1 MSVTSDEQTAAPR
14 GGKPRS
20 ALDLPALR
28 ARLEAQSGKH
38 YWRSLDEL
46 ADSEEF
52 QSFLQAEF
60 PAEAQQALDP
70 VGRRTF
76 IKLMGASL
84 ALAGVSACTK
94 QPTETV
100 FPYVKAPEYIVP
112 GEPLYFATAM
122 PLDGIGRG
130 LLVESHMGRP
140 TKIEGN
146 PDHPASLGA
155 TDVLAQASVLGL
167 YDPDRSQVVRYLGEV
182 QTWRN
187 FATAASDLL
196 AKQQAS
202 GGAGLRILSGNV
214 SSPTT
219 ARLMGDLLAKYPQA
233 TWHRYQP
240 INNANAQAAMRT
252 AFGRPLDVQYRF
264 DKADRILSLDADFL
278 GGGPGMV
285 RYAKD
290 FTRRRKLDAGGGA
303 MNRLY
308 VVETSTTNTGAKAD
322 HRQPLRPAEIAEFAL
337 GVARG
342 LGLPVRA
349 PVGME
354 GHQALITAVVRDL
367 QAHKGRSI
375 VLAGEWQPPVVH
387 LLAAAI
393 NTALGA
399 DGSTVLYTEP
409 VVASPVDETQSLRDL
424 VAAMQG
430 GAVEVLVLLD
440 VNPVYDAPVDL
451 EFTAALD
458 KVPTRIHHGLYY
470 DETGILSHWHLPAT
484 HYLEDWGDVRAYD
497 GTASIQQPLI
507 APLYD
512 GRGTPA
518 VLSVLLGQP
527 DATTHDLVRETW
539 KNQLGGD
546 FEKSWRKAVHDGVI
560 ANTAATPVQ
569 PNWVG
574 QPADW
579 SRSMLPPPAER
590 PAGAVDVVFRPDSS
604 LYDGRFANNGWL
616 QEVPKHITRVT
627 WDNPALIA
635 PATAERLGLDVG
647 ALVEVTLAGRTL
659 QVPVW
664 IQPGHAPDAITLGLG
679 FGRPRAGQVGNDVGF
694 NTYLLRTADAPWSA
708 SDASL
713 VPLGRHYKLACT
725 QDHHSMHGRNLVR
738 TGTVE
743 QFEKKPTF
751 ARTRD
756 MRDKSLYPGFK
767 FEGHA
772 WGMTVD
778 IGNCIGCN
786 ACVVAC
792 QAENNIPVVGKD
804 QVARGREMQWI
815 RIDRY
820 FEGDLD
826 NPQTVMQPVF
836 CQHCEQAPCEG
847 VCPVNATVH
856 DTEGINAMVYN
867 RCVGTRYCSNNCP
880 YKVRRFN
887 FTLYNDPQ
895 SDVHKMVFN
904 PDVTVRS
911 RGVMEK
917 CTYCIQR
924 INYVRIK
931 SKRENRPITD
941 GEVLTACQ
949 QVCPADALTF
959 GDINDPEAAVTK
971 NKQDPRNYSL
981 LNELGTLPRTTYL
994 AGIRNPNPD
1003 LARG

>member
-1 MSVTSDEQTAAPR
+1 MSVTSDEQTAAAG

-28 ARLEAQSGKH
+28 ARLAAQDGRQ

-46 ADSEEF
+46 ADTEEF
-52 QSFLQAEF
+52 QSFVEREF
-60 PAEAQQALDP
+60 PDQTPHLLDP
-70 VGRRTF
+70 VGRRSF

-112 GEPLYFATAM
+112 GIPLFFATAM
-122 PLDGIGRG
+122 PVDGIGTG
-130 LLVESHMGRP
+130 LLVESQMGRP

-167 YDPDRSQVVRYLGEV
+167 YDPDRSQVVRHLGEV

-187 FATAASDLL
+187 FSAAVTTLLTAQQ
-196 AKQQAS
+196 AKQ
-202 GGAGLRILSGNV
+202 GAGVRILSGNV
-214 SSPTT
+214 TSPTT
-219 ARLMGDLLAKYPQA
+219 ARLMKDLLAKYPQA

-240 INNANAQAAMRT
+240 INRDNAQAATST
-252 AFGRPLDVQYRF
+252 AFGRPLDAQYHF
-264 DKADRILSLDADFL
+264 DRADRILSLDADFL

-285 RYAKD
+285 RYVKD
-290 FTRRRKLDAGGGA
+290 FTRKRKVNPGGGS

-308 VVETSTTNTGAKAD
+308 VVETSTTNTGAMAD
-322 HRQPLRPAEIAEFAL
+322 HRAPMRPAEIAEFAL

-342 LGLPVRA
+342 LGLAVRA

-354 GHQALITAVVRDL
+354 AHDALIAAVVKDL
-367 QAHKGRSI
+367 QSHKGSS
-375 VLAGEWQPPVVH
+375 VVVAGDWQPPVVH
-387 LLAAAI
+387 MLAAAI
-393 NTALGA
+393 NTTLGA
-399 DGSTVLYTEP
+399 DGNTVTYSEP
-409 VVASPVDETQSLRDL
+409 IAASPVDQAQSMRDL
-424 VAAMQG
+424 VTAMQAG
-430 GAVEVLVLLD
+430 QVELLILLD

-458 KVPTRIHHGLYY
+458 KVPTRVHHGLYY
-470 DETGILSHWHLPAT
+470 DETGLLCHWHLPAT

-497 GTASIQQPLI
+497 GTATIQQPLI

-512 GRGTPA
+512 GRNTAA

-527 DATTHDLVRETW
+527 DATSHDLVRATW
-539 KNQLGGD
+539 QSQLTGD
-546 FEKSWRKAVHDGVI
+546 FEKAWRKVVHDGIVP
-560 ANTAATPVQ
+560 ATAAAPVK
-569 PNWVG
+569 PNWVS
-574 QPADW
+574 QPGEW
-579 SRSMLPPPAER
+579 TRTLLPPPSER
-590 PAGAVDVVFRPDSS
+590 PAGAIDVVFRPDSS

-616 QEVPKHITRVT
+616 QEVPKHMTRVT
-627 WDNPALIA
+627 WDNPALIS
-635 PATAERLGLDVG
+635 PATAEKLGLDVG
-647 ALVEVTLAGRTL
+647 AMVEVTLAGRTL

-664 IQPGHAPDAITLGLG
+664 IQPGHAADAITLALG
-679 FGRPRAGQVGNDVGF
+679 FGRTRAGKVGNEVGF
-694 NTYLLRTADAPWSA
+694 NTYLLRTSAAPWSA
-708 SDASL
+708 TDASL
-713 VPLGRHYKLACT
+713 VSLGRHYKLACT

-738 TGTVE
+738 VGTLE
-743 QFEKKPTF
+743 QFRADPEF
-751 ARTRD
+751 AHTED
-756 MRDKSLYPGFK
+756 MRGKSMYPGFK
-767 FEGHA
+767 YEGHA
-772 WGMTVD
+772 WGMSVD
-778 IGNCIGCN
+778 IGACVGCN
-786 ACVVAC
+786 ACIIAC

-804 QVARGREMQWI
+804 QVSRGREMQWI
-815 RIDRY
+815 RVDRY

-826 NPQTVMQPVF
+826 NPQTVLQPLF

-856 DTEGINAMVYN
+856 DDEGLNAMVYN

-887 FTLYNDPQ
+887 FTLYQDPQ

-904 PDVTVRS
+904 PDVTLRS

-917 CTYCIQR
+917 CTYCVQR
-924 INYVRIK
+924 INFVRIK
-931 SKRENRPITD
+931 SKREDRPIKD
-941 GEVLTACQ
+941 GEILTACQ

-959 GDINDPEAAVTK
+959 GDINDPESAVTAK
-971 NKQDPRNYSL
+971 KKDPRNYAL

-994 AGIRNPNPD
+994 AGVRNPNPE

>member
-1 MSVTSDEQTAAPR
+1 MSVTSDEQTAALS

-28 ARLEAQSGKH
+28 ARLASQSGKH

-46 ADSEEF
+46 ADTEEF
-52 QSFLQAEF
+52 QTFLQAEF
-60 PAEAQQALDP
+60 PDQAPAVLDP

-122 PLDGIGRG
+122 PLDGIGTG
-130 LLVESHMGRP
+130 LLVESQMGRP

-155 TDVLAQASVLGL
+155 TDAQAQASVLGL
-167 YDPDRSQVVRYLGEV
+167 YDPDRSQVVRYVGEV

-187 FATAASDLL
+187 FATAVQAAL
-196 AKQQAS
+196 AKQQATQ
-202 GGAGLRILSGNV
+202 GAGMRILSGNI
-214 SSPTT
+214 SSPTSG
-219 ARLMGDLLAKYPQA
+219 RLMNQLLAKYPQA
-233 TWHRYQP
+233 VWHRYQP
-240 INNANAQAAMRT
+240 INRDNVVDATRT

-285 RYAKD
+285 RYVKD
-290 FTRRRKLDAGGGA
+290 FTRKRHVDTGGGA

-308 VVETSTTNTGAKAD
+308 MVETSTTNTGAMAD

-354 GHQALITAVVRDL
+354 AHDALIKAVVKDL
-367 QAHKGRSI
+367 ESHKGSS
-375 VLAGEWQPPVVH
+375 VVVVGDWQPPVVH

-399 DGSTVLYTEP
+399 DGNTVVYTEP
-409 VVASPVDETQSLRDL
+409 VAVNPVEQTQSLRDL
-424 VAAMQG
+424 VAAMNAGQ
-430 GAVEVLVLLD
+430 VELLLLLD

-451 EFTAALD
+451 EFRAALD
-458 KVPTRIHHGLYY
+458 KVAMRVHHGLYY
-470 DETGILSHWHLPAT
+470 DETGLLSHWHLPAT

-497 GTASIQQPLI
+497 GTATVQQPLI

-512 GRGTPA
+512 GRGTAA
-518 VLSVLLGQP
+518 VLSLLLGNA
-527 DATTHDLVRETW
+527 DATSYDLVRETW
-539 KNQLGGD
+539 QGKLSGD
-546 FEKSWRKAVHDGVI
+546 FDKAWRKVVHDGVVPD
-560 ANTAATPVQ
+560 TAQASVQ
-569 PNWVG
+569 PNWIG
-574 QPADW
+574 QPGDW
-579 SRSMLPPPAER
+579 SKTMLPPPPER
-590 PAGAVDVVFRPDSS
+590 PAGAIDIVFRPDSS

-616 QEVPKHITRVT
+616 QEVPKHMTRVT
-627 WDNPALIA
+627 WDNPALIS
-635 PATAERLGLDVG
+635 PATAEKLGLDVG
-647 ALVEVTLAGRTL
+647 AMVEVTVAGRAL

-664 IQPGHAPDAITLGLG
+664 IQPGHAPDAITLALG
-679 FGRPRAGQVGNDVGF
+679 FGRQRAGQVGNDVGF
-694 NTYLLRTADAPWSA
+694 NTYVLRTSDAPWSA
-708 SDASL
+708 TDASL
-713 VPLGRHYKLACT
+713 VKLGRHYTLACT

-738 TGTVE
+738 TGTLE
-743 QFEKKPTF
+743 QFRKKPDF
-751 ARTRD
+751 AATKD
-756 MRDKSLYPGFK
+756 MRSKSMYPGFK
-767 FEGHA
+767 YEGHA

-778 IGNCIGCN
+778 VGACVGCN
-786 ACVVAC
+786 ACIVAC

-804 QVARGREMQWI
+804 QVSRGREMQWI
-815 RIDRY
+815 RVDRY
-820 FEGDLD
+820 FEGDLE
-826 NPQTVMQPVF
+826 NPETVMQPVF

-847 VCPVNATVH
+847 VCPVEATSH
-856 DTEGINAMVYN
+856 SAEGINEMTYN

-887 FTLYNDPQ
+887 FFQYAEWDIPQFKLLY
-895 SDVHKMVFN
+895 N
-904 PDVTVRS
+904 PDVTVRR

-924 INYVRIK
+924 INRARIDAK
-931 SKRENRPITD
+931 LNDRKIRE
-941 GEVLTACQ
+941 GEVVTACQ
-949 QVCPADALTF
+949 QVCPAEAIMF
-959 GDINDPEAAVTK
+959 GNLLDPEAAVTRSK
-971 NKQDPRNYSL
+971 AEPRHYGVL
-981 LNELGTLPRTTYL
+981 AELNTRPRTTYL
-994 AGIRNPNPD
+994 AELKNPNPEM
-1003 LARG
+1003 RT

>member
-1 MSVTSDEQTAAPR
+1 MSVTSDEQTAAAS

-28 ARLEAQSGKH
+28 ARLASQPGQQ
-38 YWRSLDEL
+38 YWRSLEEL

-52 QSFLQAEF
+52 QTLLHNEFREQA
-60 PAEAQQALDP
+60 PDVLDP

-76 IKLMGASL
+76 MKLMGASL

-94 QPTETV
+94 QPSETV

-122 PLDGIGRG
+122 PLDGIGTG

-146 PDHPASLGA
+146 PEHPASLGA
-155 TDVLAQASVLGL
+155 TDVLAQASILGL
-167 YDPDRSQVVRYLGEV
+167 YDPERSQVVRLLGEV

-187 FATAASDLL
+187 VATAVGPLL
-196 AKQQAS
+196 AAQQAK
-202 GGAGLRILSGNV
+202 GGAGLRILSGTV
-214 SSPTT
+214 TSPTVG
-219 ARLMGDLLAKYPQA
+219 RLMQELLAKYPQA
-233 TWHRYQP
+233 TWHRYEP
-240 INNANAQAAMRT
+240 VGRDSLHAATRA

-264 DKADRILSLDADFL
+264 DQADRILSLDADFL
-278 GGGPGMV
+278 GAGPGMV
-285 RYAKD
+285 RYVKD
-290 FTRRRKLDAGGGA
+290 YSKRRKVEVGGGD

-308 VVETSTTNTGAKAD
+308 VVETALTNTGSRAD
-322 HRQPLRPAEIAEFAL
+322 HRAALRPAEVAEFAL

-354 GHQALITAVVRDL
+354 AHQALLAAVVKDL
-367 QAHKGRSI
+367 QAHKGRS
-375 VLAGEWQPPVVH
+375 VVVAGDWQPPVVH
-387 LLAAAI
+387 QLAAAI

-399 DGSTVLYTEP
+399 DGATVVYTEP
-409 VVASPVDETQSLRDL
+409 VAVAPVDQAQSMRDL
-424 VAAMQG
+424 VTAMNAGQ
-430 GAVEVLVLLD
+430 VELLVMLD

-451 EFTAALD
+451 GFTAALD
-458 KVPTRIHHGLYY
+458 KVATRIHHGLYY
-470 DETGILSHWHLPAT
+470 DETGLLSHWHLPAT
-484 HYLEDWGDVRAYD
+484 YYLEDWGDVRAFD
-497 GTASIQQPLI
+497 GTATVQQPLI

-512 GRGTPA
+512 GKGTAA
-518 VLSVLLGQP
+518 VLATLLGQP
-527 DATTHDLVRETW
+527 DATSHDLVQATW
-539 KNQLGGD
+539 KTSLTGD
-546 FEKSWRKAVHDGVI
+546 FTAAWRKVVHDGVV
-560 ANTAATPVQ
+560 AGTALPAVQ
-569 PNWVG
+569 PNWISAPG
-574 QPADW
+574 DW
-579 SRSMLPPPAER
+579 SAQLPPPGER
-590 PAGAVDVVFRPDSS
+590 PAEAIDVVFRPDSS

-647 ALVEVTLAGRTL
+647 MLVDVTLDGRTL

-664 IQPGHAPDAITLGLG
+664 IQPGQAADTITLNLG
-679 FGRPRAGQVGNDVGF
+679 FGRERAGTVGNGVGF
-694 NTYLLRTADAPWSA
+694 NTYALRTSAKPWSA
-708 SDASL
+708 ADASL
-713 VPLGRHYKLACT
+713 VSLGRHYKLACT
-725 QDHHSMHGRNLVR
+725 QDHHSMHGRDLVR
-738 TGTVE
+738 VGTLE
-743 QFEKKPTF
+743 QFREDPKF
-751 ARTRD
+751 AHTTD
-756 MRDKSLYPGFK
+756 QGKYSMFPGFK
-767 FEGHA
+767 YEGHA

-778 IGNCIGCN
+778 VGACVGCN
-786 ACVVAC
+786 ACILAC
-792 QAENNIPVVGKD
+792 QSENNIPVVGKD
-804 QVARGREMQWI
+804 QVSRGREMQWI
-815 RIDRY
+815 RVDRY
-820 FEGDLD
+820 YEGDLD

-836 CQHCEQAPCEG
+836 CMHCEQAPCEV

-856 DTEGINAMVYN
+856 DGEGINAMVYN

-924 INYVRIK
+924 INHVRIT
-931 SKRENRPITD
+931 SRRENRPIVD
-941 GEVLTACQ
+941 GEIQTACQ
-949 QVCPADALTF
+949 QVCPADALVF
-959 GDINDPEAAVTK
+959 GDINDQAAVVTK
-971 NKQDPRNYSL
+971 NKQDPRSYSL
-981 LNELGTLPRTTYL
+981 LNDLGTLPRTTYL
-994 AGIRNPNPD
+994 AGVRNPNPE

>member
-1 MSVTSDEQTAAPR
+1 MSVTSDEQTAAPS

-28 ARLEAQSGKH
+28 ARLASQTGQQ
-38 YWRSLDEL
+38 YWRSLEEL
-46 ADSEEF
+46 AGSEEF
-52 QSFLQAEF
+52 EALLHNEFREQA
-60 PAEAQQALDP
+60 PDILDP

-76 IKLMGASL
+76 MKLMGASL

-122 PLDGIGRG
+122 PLDGIATG

-146 PDHPASLGA
+146 PEHPASLGA
-155 TDVLAQASVLGL
+155 TDLLAQASILGL
-167 YDPDRSQVVRYLGEV
+167 YDPERSQVVRLLGEV

-187 FATAASDLL
+187 FSTAVGQLL
-196 AKQQAS
+196 AAQQAK
-202 GGAGLRILSGNV
+202 GGAGLRILSGTV
-214 SSPTT
+214 TSPTV
-219 ARLMGDLLAKYPQA
+219 ARQMQELLAKYPQA

-240 INNANAQAAMRT
+240 ISRDNVHTATRA
-252 AFGRPLDVQYRF
+252 AFGRALDVQYRF
-264 DKADRILSLDADFL
+264 DQADRILSLDADFL
-278 GGGPGMV
+278 GAGPGMV
-285 RYAKD
+285 RYVKD
-290 FTRRRKLDAGGGA
+290 FSKRRKVDAGGGD

-308 VVETSTTNTGAKAD
+308 VVETALTNTGSRAD
-322 HRQPLRPAEIAEFAL
+322 HRAALRPAEIAEFAL

-354 GHQALITAVVRDL
+354 AHQTLIAAVVKDL
-367 QAHKGRSI
+367 QAHKGRS
-375 VLAGEWQPPVVH
+375 VVVAGDWQPPVVH
-387 LLAAAI
+387 QLAAAM
-393 NTALGA
+393 NTALAA
-399 DGSTVLYTEP
+399 DGTTVVYTEP
-409 VVASPVDETQSLRDL
+409 VAAAPVDEGQSMRDL
-424 VAAMQG
+424 VAAMNAGQ
-430 GAVEVLVLLD
+430 VELLVMLD

-458 KVPTRIHHGLYY
+458 KVPTRVHHGLYY
-470 DETGILSHWHLPAT
+470 DETGLLSHWHLPAT
-484 HYLEDWGDVRAYD
+484 HYLEDWGDVRAFD
-497 GTASIQQPLI
+497 GTATIQQPLI

-512 GRGTPA
+512 GKATAA
-518 VLSVLLGQP
+518 VLAILLGQP
-527 DATTHDLVRETW
+527 DATTYDLVQATW
-539 KNQLGGD
+539 KPTLSGD
-546 FEKSWRKAVHDGVI
+546 FTAAWRKVVHDGVVPG
-560 ANTAATPVQ
+560 TALPSVQ
-569 PNWVG
+569 PNWISAPG
-574 QPADW
+574 DW
-579 SRSMLPPPAER
+579 SGALPAPGER
-590 PAGAVDVVFRPDSS
+590 PAEAIDVIFRPDSS

-647 ALVEVTLAGRTL
+647 MLVDVTLDGRTL
-659 QVPVW
+659 QLPVW
-664 IQPGHAPDAITLGLG
+664 IQPGQAPDTITLNLG
-679 FGRPRAGQVGNDVGF
+679 FGRARAGTVGNEVGF
-694 NTYLLRTADAPWSA
+694 NTYALRTSAKPWSA
-708 SDASL
+708 GDASL
-713 VPLGRHYKLACT
+713 VSLGKHYKLACT

-738 TGTVE
+738 EATLE
-743 QFEKKPTF
+743 EFRADPKINQ
-751 ARTRD
+751 TRD
-756 MRDKSLYPGFK
+756 MRKYSLYPGFK

-778 IGNCIGCN
+778 VGACVGCN
-786 ACVVAC
+786 ACVIAC

-804 QVARGREMQWI
+804 QVSRGREMQWI
-815 RIDRY
+815 RVDRY
-820 FEGDLD
+820 FEGDVD
-826 NPQTVMQPVF
+826 NPRTVMQPVF
-836 CQHCEQAPCEG
+836 CMHCEQAPCEG

-856 DTEGINAMVYN
+856 DGEGLNAMVYN

-917 CTYCIQR
+917 CTYCVQR

-931 SKRENRPITD
+931 SRRENRPIVD
-941 GEVLTACQ
+941 GEIQTACQ
-949 QVCPADALTF
+949 QVCPADALVF
-959 GDINDPEAAVTK
+959 GDVNDEAALVTK

-981 LNELGTLPRTTYL
+981 LNDLGTLPRTTYL
-994 AGIRNPNPD
+994 AGVRNPNPEI
-1003 LARG
+1003 ARG